1 MSLQPIIDIVA
12 KHLAVQAAQ
21 SMTDADEDCDVESQC
36 RYRLERN
43 GKVLMCAVGVLL
55 DGHVDVTQLEG
66 LPASDIFQDDTKT
79 GFSGALAAVHDAA
92 ADRLKELV
100 PGMSTEHL
108 GRYLDSI
115 QTYHDADDN
124 FIFPG
129 RHSATLPRYA
139 DVLKL
144 NLTEEEREVRI
155 RADLEHRVNHVAAI
169 IADEQEQQ
177 FQADQF
183 LNTADELETEQ

>member
-1 MSLQPIIDIVA
+1 MSLQPIVDIIA

-21 SMTDADEDCDVESQC
+21 SMADEDEDCDIESQC

-43 GKVLMCAVGVLL
+43 GKVLMCAIGVLL

-79 GFSGALAAVHDAA
+79 GFSGTLAAVHDAA
-92 ADRLKELV
+92 ANRLKELV

-115 QTYHDADDN
+115 QNYHDADDN
-124 FIFPG
+124 FLG
-129 RHSATLPRYA
+129 HGSVTLPRYA

-155 RADLEHRVNHVAAI
+155 RADLEKRVNAI
-169 IADEQEQQ
+169 TANLAGEKEQ
-177 FQADQF
+177 D
-183 LNTADELETEQ
+183 TE